1 MTIRAV
7 VRGIGHYLPERVVPN
22 SEFEDTL
29 DTSHEWIVSRSGI
42 HQRHFAAENET
53 TSDLATHAAN
63 RALSAAGM
71 VADDLD
77 AIIVATSTQGLGKLA
92 HRVMA
97 K

>member
-42 HQRHFAAENET
+42 HQARTSWNVNEISISVGAAPKSPSFWWNVLP
-53 TSDLATHAAN
+53 D
-63 RALSAAGM
+63 AL
-71 VADDLD
+71 
-77 AIIVATSTQGLGKLA
+77 
-92 HRVMA
+92 
-97 K
+97 

>member
-42 HQRHFAAENET
+42 INVISQPKTKRHQIWPFT
-53 TSDLATHAAN
+53 PP
-63 RALSAAGM
+63 
-71 VADDLD
+71 
-77 AIIVATSTQGLGKLA
+77 IA
-92 HRVMA
+92 HCRGGHGGR
-97 K
+97 